1 MSKTREK
8 ETNENKKLLEDL
20 RGKVEL
26 KMQEIKK
33 DVELKE
39 EEQKAKQAQKG
50 TW

>member
-8 ETNENKKLLEDL
+8 ESKENKKLLEDL

-26 KMQEIKK
+26 KMKEIKK

-39 EEQKAKQAQKG
+39 EE
-50 TW
+50 